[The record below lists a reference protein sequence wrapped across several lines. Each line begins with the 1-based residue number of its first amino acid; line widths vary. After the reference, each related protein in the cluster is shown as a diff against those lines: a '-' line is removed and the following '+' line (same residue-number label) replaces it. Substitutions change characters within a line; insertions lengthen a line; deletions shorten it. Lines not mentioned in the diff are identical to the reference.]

1 LLNRLASYRHGALA
15 ACAQA
20 RPLVERALAINE
32 KALGP
37 EHPST
42 ATSLNNLAAL
52 LRDQG
57 DLVGARPLAERALPI
72 YEETLGCEH
81 AWTAT
86 SLDSLAQLLQVQGD
100 FRGRGRSM
108 AICENVLGPEHPST
122 ATSLNN
128 LAGLLRDQ
136 GDFSGA
142 RPLHERALAIR
153 EKALGRE
160 HPDTAQSFNNL
171 AACFS
176 LRATSPGHGRSMSA
190 RWRSLRRRLA
200 RSTRTPITRAAIFP
214 GCCWPL
220 AIQTKRSLLVRPL
233 SPRTKSFW
241 VKITPR
247 PRAPQA
253 SPPMRSTRS
262 AARMRPRRCERVTVS
277 KARRRHQCDGSGRR
291 VLRGKLHSSLGGRKA
306 HPDFELKDQ

>member
-1 LLNRLASYRHGALA
+1 MLLNRLASYRHGALA

-86 SLDSLAQLLQVQGD
+86 SLD
-100 FRGRGRSM
+100 
-108 AICENVLGPEHPST
+108 
-122 ATSLNN
+122 
-128 LAGLLRDQ
+128 LLRDQ

-262 AARMRPRRCERVTVS
+262 AARMRPRRCARVTAS

-306 HPDFELKDQ
+306 HPDFELKNQ